1 MDDLCNAGVFSA
13 LLSCRY
19 NDLNDCPFSKSL
31 LKTFSYLIGKTFL
44 LSVLFFCFVFSPC
57 VRLKNEKGQCPADVV
72 PDPLD
77 MPLDMADAAA
87 MAKELRTLL
96 RQALPRPSS
105 PLPLTLKAQS
115 LPALSDKARLQLAS
129 MGIRLGDR
137 VIIAAQKVSCG
148 SEQRSS
154 LLYSST
160 FSLT

>member
-1 MDDLCNAGVFSA
+1 M
-13 LLSCRY
+13 
-19 NDLNDCPFSKSL
+19 
-31 LKTFSYLIGKTFL
+31 
-44 LSVLFFCFVFSPC
+44 LFFCFVFSPC

-148 SEQRSS
+148 SEQWSS

>member
-57 VRLKNEKGQCPADVV
+57 VGLKNEKGQCPADVV

-148 SEQRSS
+148 SEQ
-154 LLYSST
+154 
-160 FSLT
+160 

>member
-1 MDDLCNAGVFSA
+1 M
-13 LLSCRY
+13 
-19 NDLNDCPFSKSL
+19 
-31 LKTFSYLIGKTFL
+31 
-44 LSVLFFCFVFSPC
+44 LFFCFVFSPC
-57 VRLKNEKGQCPADVV
+57 VGLKNEKGQCPADVV

-115 LPALSDKARLQLAS
+115 LPSLSDKARLQLAS

-148 SEQRSS
+148 SEQ
-154 LLYSST
+154 
-160 FSLT
+160 